1 MDITFFLFYIGYNN
15 FTMKKLTRLFCII
28 ALTSSILYSGAFVQA
43 QSTLE
48 AVRQAGVLR
57 CGTSAGS
64 SGFSYMDAG
73 VRKGFDID
81 FCRAI
86 ASAVLGDA
94 DAVELVATTSQERL
108 SRLHDGDYEVLIR
121 STTWTFARDASDSYQ
136 INFVTPIFYD
146 GQGLLVHA
154 RDENNRQ
161 IQSLEDFDNPLVCV
175 VQGTT
180 TERNLADF
188 FALKGLPYV
197 AVIFRSS
204 TPLALAFQERL
215 CDIYS
220 ADRSVLASNRSR
232 YPNPQ
237 DFTLLD
243 DILSK
248 EPLAPA
254 VREGDDQWFDVV
266 QWVVFA
272 LIQAEEWGLT
282 QNDVRANAESTPYV
296 QVQYMLRGHE
306 GTMRELGLD
315 NDAMTRM
322 VATVGNYGEIYNR
335 YFGSNSI
342 TPISRGLNRLWT
354 QGGLMYNPPF
364 TPAD

>member
-1 MDITFFLFYIGYNN
+1 MRKLLKLLHTIVFFAVIVSSV
-15 FTMKKLTRLFCII
+15 
-28 ALTSSILYSGAFVQA
+28 ALAQA

-57 CGTSAGS
+57 CGTSAGN
-64 SGFSYMDAG
+64 SGFSHLDAG

-86 ASAVLGDA
+86 AAAVLGDA
-94 DAVELVATTSQERL
+94 DAVELVPTTSQERL

-121 STTWTFARDASDSYQ
+121 STTWTFARDVKDAYQ
-136 INFVTPIFYD
+136 LNFVTPTFYD

-154 RDENNRQ
+154 RDKNNAQ
-161 IQSLEDFDNPLVCV
+161 IRSLDDFDNPKVCV

-204 TPLALAFQERL
+204 ASLALAFQERL

-232 YPNPQ
+232 YPNPE
-237 DFTLLD
+237 DFVLLD

-248 EPLAPA
+248 EPLAPV

-266 QWVVFA
+266 QWVVFS
-272 LIQAEEWGLT
+272 LLQAEEWGLT
-282 QNDVRANAESTPYV
+282 QSDVLTNAESTPYV
-296 QVQYMLRGHE
+296 QVQYMLKGRE

-322 VATVGNYGEIYNR
+322 IAAVGNYGEIYNR
-335 YFGSNSI
+335 YFGPNSM

-354 QGGLMYNPPF
+354 QGGIMYNPPF
-364 TPAD
+364 TPSD

>member
-1 MDITFFLFYIGYNN
+1 MTIVLS
-15 FTMKKLTRLFCII
+15 M
-28 ALTSSILYSGAFVQA
+28 AFVQA
-43 QSTLE
+43 QGTLE

-57 CGTSAGS
+57 CGA
-64 SGFSYMDAG
+64 SGGNSPSPFNHIDAG
-73 VRKGFDID
+73 VRKGFDVD

-86 ASAVLGDA
+86 AAAVLGDA
-94 DAVELVATTSQERL
+94 DAVEFVVTTSQDRL
-108 SRLHDGDYEVLIR
+108 TRLRDGDYDVLIR
-121 STTWTFARDASDSYQ
+121 STTWTFGRDVNDKYG
-136 INFVTPIFYD
+136 INFTTPIFYD

-154 RDENNRQ
+154 RAKDNTFIRS
-161 IQSLEDFDNPLVCV
+161 IEDFDNPLVCV

-197 AVIFRSS
+197 AIIFRGSR
-204 TPLALAFQERL
+204 PLVLAFQERL

-220 ADRSVLASNRSR
+220 ADRSILAGNRSR
-232 YPNPQ
+232 YANPE
-237 DFTLLD
+237 DFILLN

-254 VREGDDQWFDVV
+254 VREGDDQWFDIV
-266 QWVVFA
+266 QWVIFA

-282 QNDVRANAESTPYV
+282 QSDVRANAENTPYL
-296 QVQYMLRGHE
+296 QVQYMLKGKE
-306 GTMRELGLD
+306 GVMRELGLD

-322 VATVGNYGEIYNR
+322 IEAVGNYGEIYNR
-335 YFGSNSI
+335 YFGPNSM
-342 TPISRGLNRLWT
+342 TPISRGLNRLWI